1 MGMLRG
7 KKRDDGFEW
16 QKYVRTTIKLRREAR
31 REKAFNLGQNVAEGA
46 KAASA
51 AADGLARSGVQR
63 LGSVIRTMLL
73 KVGQFAISAM
83 AMTGT
88 GLGVVA
94 RKLSEPMAPVLDLL
108 GRPGVGGPLMMI
120 GMIAL
125 AGGLIR
131 VTLLPAGLDG
141 EAITALAI
149 GATCLGLGLGP
160 ALWLGHSG
168 MPRRIAMPTVWLPSR
183 PWLIGGGASLL
194 LAAGTTTVLVG
205 PWKIGGM
212 SLPGLPS
219 LSLASAPSIAGKAS
233 VIEANV
239 LRIGGHT
246 VRLTGIEVPDPNQR
260 CHRAGARR
268 GSRGWPCGESSKE
281 ATARLVRGR
290 EVTCSVGGKD
300 AAGIA
305 SGHCEVGGADVAGAL
320 VRAGHAFA
328 ESGLLSSYKS
338 AEAEAKAARSGLW
351 ASVQPE
357 RPAEYRQRL
366 WAAAK
371 EQAPEG
377 CPIKGRVSRGE
388 RVYVLPWSSNYTRVR
403 LSKKRG
409 ERWFCS
415 QEEAEAAGWR
425 IAGGG

>member
-1 MGMLRG
+1 MLRW
-7 KKRDDGFEW
+7 KKRDEGFEW

-51 AADGLARSGVQR
+51 AADSMARSGLQR
-63 LGSVIRTMLL
+63 LGGAIRKTML
-73 KVGQFAISAM
+73 KGGQFAVAGM
-83 AMTGT
+83 AMLGA
-88 GLGVVA
+88 GLGVAVRSLA
-94 RKLSEPMAPVLDLL
+94 GPMAPVLDLL

-120 GMIAL
+120 GLIAL
-125 AGGLIR
+125 LGGLIR
-131 VTLLPAGLDG
+131 VALLPAGLDG
-141 EAITALAI
+141 EAIAALVI

-168 MPRRIAMPTVWLPSR
+168 MPRRIAMPTVPLPSR

-194 LAAGTTTVLVG
+194 VAAGATTMLVG
-205 PWKIGGM
+205 PWKIGAM

-219 LSLASAPSIAGKAS
+219 LTLASAPSIAGRAS
-233 VIEANV
+233 VLEANI

-246 VRLTGIEVPDPNQR
+246 VRLTGIEVPDPDQR
-260 CHRAGARR
+260 CHRAGAKR
-268 GSRGWPCGESSKE
+268 GNRGWPCGESSKE

-290 EVTCSVGGKD
+290 DVTCMVGGKD
-300 AAGIA
+300 EAGIA
-305 SGHCEVGGADVAGAL
+305 SGSCAVGGADVAGAL

-338 AEAEAKAARSGLW
+338 AEAEAKAARAGLW
-351 ASVQPE
+351 ASAEPE
-357 RPAEYRQRL
+357 RPAQYRQRL

-377 CPIKGRVSRGE
+377 CPIKGRVSGGE
-388 RVYVLPWSSNYTRVR
+388 RVYVLPWSSNYSRVR
-403 LSKKRG
+403 LNKRRG
-409 ERWFCS
+409 ERWFCT

-425 IAGGG
+425 SSRRG